1 MDIKNF
7 HINKYNEYKHD
18 KEIKT
23 KCSTNI
29 SGSTIM
35 KMGKSRNNH

>member
-23 KCSTNI
+23 KWFNTQKTLNYHKELGREWS
-29 SGSTIM
+29 
-35 KMGKSRNNH
+35 